1 MLWRAHVLQ
10 VRKRKKDDCERIYS
24 TQFRIEKSYKKEILD
39 TRRRAEELR
48 MPMLLK
54 YV

>member
-1 MLWRAHVLQ
+1 MMSRTN
-10 VRKRKKDDCERIYS
+10 IFS
-24 TQFRIEKSYKKEILD
+24 IQFRIEKSYNKKEILD

-54 YV
+54 RKETTSKQTNY